1 LEAPLMLVN
10 KDRTAAAI
18 AATFL
23 CLLLRWDQL
32 NRLLIFLNAGIKN
45 K

>member
-1 LEAPLMLVN
+1 MLVN

-23 CLLLRWDQL
+23 FVAAMDVSFPV
-32 NRLLIFLNAGIKN
+32 N
-45 K
+45 